1 MSVRAR
7 AGARLSLGGFVL
19 VASCV
24 CAPADPRVSLSDC
37 PHGLYWAECGGTGEP
52 VLGCESELGDCRWF
66 QGGVTARGYTVSDCP
81 PTDPCCYGGWPF
93 ADFAPTGPTLARARL
108 HMSLLRSGPQARRGP
123 SEVSVVADLFDD
135 TYVGL
140 IRSVSGSF
148 EGMGSGGYVDRVG
161 ESVVLTAGSDV
172 LAHELEITTA
182 GPPDQWSLHL
192 YRFRISTPQHGPE
205 FASCG
210 GYAGGEELPVTGTL
224 HVNTFDSSDLETF
237 HARLEGRTGMQE
249 FTIEF

>member
-1 MSVRAR
+1 VSVRAR
-7 AGARLSLGGFVL
+7 TGARLSLAVL

-24 CAPADPRVSLSDC
+24 GAPVDPRVSLGDC

-52 VLGCESELGDCRWF
+52 VLGCESDLGDCRWF
-66 QGGVTARGYTVSDCP
+66 QGGVTASGYTVSDCP

-123 SEVSVVADLFDD
+123 SEVSVVADLVDD

-148 EGMGSGGYVDRVG
+148 EGVSSGGDVDRVG
-161 ESVVLTAGSDV
+161 ESIVLTAGSD
-172 LAHELEITTA
+172 LFRYELEIVSE
-182 GPPDQWSLHL
+182 GPPDQWSVHL
-192 YRFRISTPQHGPE
+192 YRFRVFSPQDGPE

-210 GYAGGEELPVTGTL
+210 GYGDGTELPVTGVL
-224 HVNTFDSSDLETF
+224 HVNTFDASDLEAF

-249 FTIEF
+249 FTIEL